1 MRQEPTTAALS
12 NTRIPVNWPV
22 NGQII
27 FKNVSMAYS
36 DDNET
41 DPILKDLSFVINSCE
56 KVGIV
61 GRTGAGKSSL
71 IQCLFR
77 LGYIV
82 HGQILIDGIN
92 ISDIETNDLR
102 SRLSVIPQDPVLFTG
117 TVRSNLDP
125 FQHHSDADLWNAV
138 EQVS

>member
-1 MRQEPTTAALS
+1 
-12 NTRIPVNWPV
+12 
-22 NGQII
+22 
-27 FKNVSMAYS
+27 MAYS

-82 HGQILIDGIN
+82 DGQILIDGIN